1 MTDHMKYLPG
11 MQDIGDDIMS
21 KVLNLRE
28 NYDENSYTKTDVFN
42 ALNKKIRTIE
52 DFGALLSPAAGNF
65 LEEIARVS
73 QAETRA
79 HFGNNISLFTP
90 LYIANYCDNH
100 CIYCGF
106 NVKNKIERAKLSEEE
121 IRNEMKEIKKS
132 GLEDILILTGESQST
147 TSLEYIG
154 NACKIAK
161 EYFKI
166 VCIEIYP
173 LNVDEYAYLHSCGVD
188 FVIVFQETYNPDK
201 YAKLHLSG
209 HKRIFPYRLNAQE
222 RAVMGGM
229 RGVGF
234 AALLGLDDFRKDAF
248 ATGIHAYL
256 IQQKYPYAEVA
267 FSVPRLR
274 PIINNARINPRDV
287 HEKELLQVIM
297 AYRLFIPSAN
307 ITISTRE
314 LAKFRDNAI
323 KIGANK
329 ISAGVSVGIGG
340 HTHKKG
346 DEQFEI
352 SDNRS
357 VSEVCEAIRNDGLS
371 PLMSEYIY
379 V

>member
-201 YAKLHLSG
+201 YAKLHLAG

-248 ATGIHAYL
+248 ATGIHAFL

>member
-42 ALNKKIRTIE
+42 TLNKKIRTIE

-201 YAKLHLSG
+201 YAKLHLAG

>member
-28 NYDENSYTKTDVFN
+28 NYDENSYTKTDIFN

-173 LNVDEYAYLHSCGVD
+173 LNVDEYAYLHGCGVD
-188 FVIVFQETYNPDK
+188 FVIVFQETYNSDK
-201 YAKLHLSG
+201 YAKLHLAG

>member
-73 QAETRA
+73 QIETRA

-188 FVIVFQETYNPDK
+188 FVIVFQETYNSDK
-201 YAKLHLSG
+201 YAKLHLAG

>member
-52 DFGALLSPAAGNF
+52 DFGALLSPVAGNF

-201 YAKLHLSG
+201 YAKLHLAG